1 MSAPPV
7 SVPLP
12 VAVSLSPTRRAWRRF
27 RAHRLGFASL
37 VLFVALFAL
46 SLVAEL
52 VSNDKPQY
60 SHPLNCTAAVFPL
73 AKDELSSYACTS
85 WSQIV
90 VLTQTNNL
98 YCSIQRIGVRTRQ
111 AEYR

>member
-7 SVPLP
+7 S

-46 SLVAEL
+46 LFAFA
-52 VSNDKPQY
+52 VSRGRIPTLTRAHTTRM
-60 SHPLNCTAAVFPL
+60 STPPAT
-73 AKDELSSYACTS
+73 LSGDY
-85 WSQIV
+85 
-90 VLTQTNNL
+90 LTQ
-98 YCSIQRIGVRTRQ
+98 R
-111 AEYR
+111 A